1 MAYVKISDPKIIDL
15 PTVHQIINVVNQHSD
30 NISAITNNFGSIY
43 TGSNTSGASTE
54 YQYDISSQ
62 QIVYG
67 VTTFN
72 NGTDKSAGI
81 TYSDTLGTYTIPVN
95 VSPSFGSTPIIIA
108 QVQVT
113 TSSPTY
119 QDLIVDVSSPTI
131 NSFNLILKRASLT
144 KTDWLKSNVK
154 VNWVAIG
161 KK

>member
-43 TGSNTSGASTE
+43 TGSNTSGSSTE

-67 VTTFN
+67 STTFN
-72 NGTDKSAGI
+72 NTDSKSAGI
-81 TYSDTLGTYTIPVN
+81 SYNGTLYTYTVPVTL
-95 VSPSFGSTPIIIA
+95 VPSFSSIPIIIA
-108 QVQVT
+108 QPSV
-113 TSSPTY
+113 TSSSTDY
-119 QDLIVDVSSPTI
+119 SDLIVNVSSATI
-131 NSFNLILKRASLT
+131 NSFNLVLRHAGVNK
-144 KTDWLKSNVK
+144 DWLKSTVR

>member
-67 VTTFN
+67 STKFN
-72 NGTDKSAGI
+72 NTDAKSAGI
-81 TYSDTLGTYTIPVN
+81 SYNGTLYTYTVPVAL
-95 VSPSFGSTPIIIA
+95 VPSFGSTPIVMA
-108 QVQVT
+108 QPSV
-113 TSSPTY
+113 TSSSSDY
-119 QDLIVDVSSPTI
+119 LDLIVNVTNITI
-131 NSFNLILKRASLT
+131 NSFNLVLRHAGVNK
-144 KTDWLKSNVK
+144 DWLKGTVV